1 MTVAVFSYAGWAAR
15 YPELE
20 PTVTEPLALELFEEA
35 GLYLDNTDGSIVPA
49 DDVTYQPRLLL
60 LGMLVA
66 HLAALRSP
74 DRAGM
79 VGRIASAGQGSVN
92 VSTVMDGQAPG
103 GAWYLQTQYG
113 ASYWAA
119 TARYRTARF
128 VQPAASATVPP
139 WLR

>member
-15 YPELE
+15 YPEL
-20 PTVTEPLALELFEEA
+20 VTATPEPLAVELFAEA
-35 GLYLDNTDGSIVPA
+35 ALYLDNTDGSPVLA
-49 DDVTYQPRLLL
+49 DAVTYQPRLLL

-92 VSTVMDGQAPG
+92 VSAAMDGQTPNA
-103 GAWYLQTQYG
+103 AWYQQTQYG
-113 ASYWAA
+113 ANYWTA

-128 VQPAASATVPP
+128 IQPAASVTVPP